1 MVTTMNPDIDTAA
14 FAKLIA
20 REVAAEL
27 ADGYATGRYAPPTE
41 YLTTAQAA
49 SFLGLMPGGMETMRK
64 EGRGPSYVRTSN
76 KLVRYRVADLR
87 HWMEQHLVRGATE

>member
-1 MVTTMNPDIDTAA
+1 MDDPAA

-49 SFLGLMPGGMETMRK
+49 SFLGLMAGGMETMRK
-64 EGRGPSYVRTSN
+64 EGRGPSYVRASQ

-87 HWMEQHLVRGATE
+87 HWMEQHLVRGASE